1 MVQQCSQAGTVS
13 EIRRA
18 TDPKVGV
25 FFDNLVSDRL
35 GKAGDSLSLALWA
48 PVQPDSGVDLWDEP
62 TYTRLRGR
70 SRVDRPE
77 RIRDRGGRP

>member
-1 MVQQCSQAGTVS
+1 LERQ
-13 EIRRA
+13 
-18 TDPKVGV
+18 
-25 FFDNLVSDRL
+25 RL
-35 GKAGDSLSLALWA
+35 GEDVIGYAHALKVEALAGLGELLKK
-48 PVQPDSGVDLWDEP
+48 QPKETGVDLWDEP